1 MGREKEIGLDIDLSL
16 KIDSKQEKQGEDGDQ
31 GEGEE
36 EEREEEEDRNDDDDI
51 EQGAKQEEE
60 DEQAPR
66 AQNNNQ
72 KAAEAAAGEVE
83 DDASVVETSLEEN
96 NMKTDQE
103 LCVLQMEMSR
113 IKEEN
118 KVLRKGVQQTMKDYY
133 DLQMKFTA
141 LHQSNQNKDP
151 QTFLSLDGNDP
162 DAVQGPKTIPKRS
175 PLSPTRED
183 MMKESQLG
191 LSLRLQTSPTTNI
204 QSHGREEDDDDK
216 EENKKKEDLTSSSLA
231 SSLLQNKLQ
240 RTELAGISSHVTSQP
255 NRKARVSVRA
265 RCESATMNDGCQW
278 RKYGQ
283 KIAKGNPCPRAYYR
297 CTVAPGCP
305 VRKQVQ
311 RCLEDMSILITTYE
325 GTHNHPLPVGATAMA
340 STASAAASFMLLD
353 SSNHHLLDGTPSNYT
368 QASLPNYY
376 NVPDHRMNPSS
387 HSSSNFRTI
396 NPHDPSK
403 GIVLDLTNNFYDHN
417 NTPQNIP
424 MGSSSSHSS
433 VPPGFSNWMMSTSRS
448 ASSYQNPNSIT
459 SHLLANSTIS
469 RSSGVGVED
478 QRSWRGEENNMSLAE
493 NVTAI
498 ASDPKFRVA
507 VAAAI
512 TSLINKE
519 NHTANHPFG
528 PRDGGEN
535 GSSTSNNWALDHQSF
550 SANGKPIRK
559 SSLE

>member
-1 MGREKEIGLDIDLSL
+1 
-16 KIDSKQEKQGEDGDQ
+16 
-31 GEGEE
+31 
-36 EEREEEEDRNDDDDI
+36 
-51 EQGAKQEEE
+51 
-60 DEQAPR
+60 
-66 AQNNNQ
+66 
-72 KAAEAAAGEVE
+72 
-83 DDASVVETSLEEN
+83 
-96 NMKTDQE
+96 
-103 LCVLQMEMSR
+103 
-113 IKEEN
+113 
-118 KVLRKGVQQTMKDYY
+118 
-133 DLQMKFTA
+133 
-141 LHQSNQNKDP
+141 
-151 QTFLSLDGNDP
+151 
-162 DAVQGPKTIPKRS
+162 
-175 PLSPTRED
+175 
-183 MMKESQLG
+183 
-191 LSLRLQTSPTTNI
+191 
-204 QSHGREEDDDDK
+204 
-216 EENKKKEDLTSSSLA
+216 
-231 SSLLQNKLQ
+231 
-240 RTELAGISSHVTSQP
+240 
-255 NRKARVSVRA
+255 
-265 RCESATMNDGCQW
+265 
-278 RKYGQ
+278 
-283 KIAKGNPCPRAYYR
+283 
-297 CTVAPGCP
+297 
-305 VRKQVQ
+305 
-311 RCLEDMSILITTYE
+311 MSILITTYE

-353 SSNHHLLDGTPSNYT
+353 SSNHHLLDGTASNYT

-376 NVPDHRMNPSS
+376 NGFDHRMNPSS
-387 HSSSNFRTI
+387 HSSFRTI

-433 VPPGFSNWMMSTSRS
+433 APPGFSNWMMSTSRS

-519 NHTANHPFG
+519 NHTANHLFG

-535 GSSTSNNWALDHQSF
+535 GSSASNNWALDHQSL

-559 SSLE
+559 NSLE

>member
-1 MGREKEIGLDIDLSL
+1 MGREKEMGLDIDLSL

-36 EEREEEEDRNDDDDI
+36 EEEEEEEDLNDDDDI
-51 EQGAKQEEE
+51 EQGAQQEE
-60 DEQAPR
+60 DEQEPR
-66 AQNNNQ
+66 AQNNNL

-96 NMKTDQE
+96 NMMKTDQE

-113 IKEEN
+113 MKEEN
-118 KVLRKGVQQTMKDYY
+118 KVLRKVVEQTMKDYY

-162 DAVQGPKTIPKRS
+162 DAVQGPKTIPKTS
-175 PLSPTRED
+175 PLSQTRED

-204 QSHGREEDDDDK
+204 QSHGREEEDDDK
-216 EENKKKEDLTSSSLA
+216 EENNKKEELTRSSLA

-240 RTELAGISSHVTSQP
+240 RTELPGISSHVASQP

-353 SSNHHLLDGTPSNYT
+353 SSNHHLLDGTPSHYT

-424 MGSSSSHSS
+424 MGSSSSA
-433 VPPGFSNWMMSTSRS
+433 PPALSNWMMSTSRS
-448 ASSYQNPNSIT
+448 ASGYQNPNSIT
-459 SHLLANSTIS
+459 SRLLANSTIS

-528 PRDGGEN
+528 PRGGGEN
-535 GSSTSNNWALDHQSF
+535 GSSTSNNWALDHQSL

-559 SSLE
+559 NSLE